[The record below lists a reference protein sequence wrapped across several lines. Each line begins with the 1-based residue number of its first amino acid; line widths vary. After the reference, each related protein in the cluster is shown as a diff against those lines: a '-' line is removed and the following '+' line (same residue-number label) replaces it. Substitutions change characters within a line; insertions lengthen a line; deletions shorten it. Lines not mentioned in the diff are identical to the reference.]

1 MVENEAVNAEN
12 AAEEKQTKNTDI
24 GTESTEKASDGEK
37 PVQDNADSNTSA
49 EYPDEKGR
57 EEFRQAV
64 LRMKQ
69 ARAGKAEGIIRLA
82 ARLCGADENDLD
94 GVESAV
100 IERQSEWEQRN
111 DMRYRLDKWRAEGE
125 AVKEMY
131 PEFDLAEEMKN
142 RDFFSLCY
150 KGIGLADAYLIVH
163 KDEIIRSAMEYAVS
177 ELMKSG
183 AMRAG
188 SKRMREGMLSVSD
201 VPDNSKKLSKSER
214 KELIRRTERGERV
227 VL

>member
-1 MVENEAVNAEN
+1 MMENEAVNVEN
-12 AAEEKQTKNTDI
+12 AAEEKQTENTDI

-64 LRMKQ
+64 LRIKQ

-94 GVESAV
+94 GIENAV

-125 AVKEMY
+125 TVKELY
-131 PEFDLAEEMKN
+131 PEFDLVGEMKN

-163 KDEIIRSAMEYAVS
+163 KDEIIRSAMEYAAS
-177 ELMKSG
+177 ELIKSG

-188 SKRMREGMLSVSD
+188 GKRMREGMLSVSD

>member
-1 MVENEAVNAEN
+1 MMENEAVNVEN
-12 AAEEKQTKNTDI
+12 AAEEKQTENTDI

-163 KDEIIRSAMEYAVS
+163 KDEIIRSAMEYAAS

-183 AMRAG
+183 AMRADG
-188 SKRMREGMLSVSD
+188 KRMRESMLSVSD
-201 VPDNSKKLSKSER
+201 IPDNSKKLSKSER

>member
-1 MVENEAVNAEN
+1 MENEAVNAEN
-12 AAEEKQTKNTDI
+12 AAEEKQTENTDI
-24 GTESTEKASDGEK
+24 GMESAENASGGEK
-37 PVQDNADSNTSA
+37 PIQDNTESNTSA

-69 ARAGKAEGIIRLA
+69 ARVGKAEGIVRLA

-94 GVESAV
+94 GIESAV

-111 DMRYRLDKWRAEGE
+111 DMRYRLDKWRAEEE

-131 PEFDLAEEMKN
+131 PEFDLAGEMKN

-163 KDEIIRSAMEYAVS
+163 KDEIIRSAMEYAAS

-183 AMRAG
+183 AMRADG
-188 SKRMREGMLSVSD
+188 NRMREGMLSVSD

>member
-12 AAEEKQTKNTDI
+12 AAEEKQTENTDI

-111 DMRYRLDKWRAEGE
+111 DMRYRLDKWHAEGE

-163 KDEIIRSAMEYAVS
+163 KDEIVRSAMEYAAS

-188 SKRMREGMLSVSD
+188 GKRMREGMLSVSD

>member
-1 MVENEAVNAEN
+1 MENEAVNAEN
-12 AAEEKQTKNTDI
+12 AAEEKQAENTDI
-24 GTESTEKASDGEK
+24 SMESTENASDGEK
-37 PVQDNADSNTSA
+37 PVQGNADSKASIDKPNEGA
-49 EYPDEKGR
+49 GEQ
-57 EEFRQAV
+57 FRQAV

-69 ARAGKAEGIIRLA
+69 ARAGKAEKIVRLA
-82 ARLCGADENDLD
+82 AKLCGADENDLD
-94 GVESAV
+94 GVENAV
-100 IERQSEWEQRN
+100 MQRQSEWEQRN
-111 DMRYRLDKWRAEGE
+111 DMQCRLDKWRAEGE
-125 AVKEMY
+125 AVKELY
-131 PEFDLAEEMKN
+131 PGFSLAEEMKN

-163 KDEIIRSAMEYAVS
+163 KDEIIRSAMEYAAS

-183 AMRAG
+183 AMRSD

>member
-12 AAEEKQTKNTDI
+12 AAEEKQTENTDI

-64 LRMKQ
+64 LRIKQ

-94 GVESAV
+94 GIENAV

-125 AVKEMY
+125 AVKELY
-131 PEFDLAEEMKN
+131 PEFDLVGEMKN

-150 KGIGLADAYLIVH
+150 KGVGLADAYLIVH
-163 KDEIIRSAMEYAVS
+163 KDEIIRSAMEYAAS

>member
-1 MVENEAVNAEN
+1 MENEAVNVEN
-12 AAEEKQTKNTDI
+12 AAEEKQTENTDI

-37 PVQDNADSNTSA
+37 PVQDNVDSNTSA

-94 GVESAV
+94 GIENAV
-100 IERQSEWEQRN
+100 IERQSEWKQRN

-125 AVKEMY
+125 AVKELY

-163 KDEIIRSAMEYAVS
+163 KDEIIRSAMEYAAS

-188 SKRMREGMLSVSD
+188 GKRMREGMLSVSD

>member
-1 MVENEAVNAEN
+1 MENEAVNVGN
-12 AAEEKQTKNTDI
+12 ATEEKQAENTDI
-24 GTESTEKASDGEK
+24 GTEITGNASDVQK
-37 PVQDNADSNTSA
+37 FAQDNAGSNTSA

-69 ARAGKAEGIIRLA
+69 ARVGKAEGIVRLA

-94 GVESAV
+94 GIESAV
-100 IERQSEWEQRN
+100 MQRQSEWEQRN
-111 DMRYRLDKWRAEGE
+111 DMRYRLDKWRAESE

-163 KDEIIRSAMEYAVS
+163 KDEIIRSAMEYAAS

-183 AMRAG
+183 ALNAG
-188 SKRMREGMLSVSD
+188 GKRTREGMLSVSD
-201 VPDNSKKLSKSER
+201 MPDNSKKLSKSER

>member
-1 MVENEAVNAEN
+1 MENEAVNAEN

-49 EYPDEKGR
+49 GYPDKVGG

-69 ARAGKAEGIIRLA
+69 ARAGKAEGIVRLA

-94 GVESAV
+94 GIENAV

-125 AVKEMY
+125 AVKELY
-131 PEFDLAEEMKN
+131 PEFDLVGEMKN

-150 KGIGLADAYLIVH
+150 KGVGLADAYLIVH
-163 KDEIIRSAMEYAVS
+163 KDEIIRSAMEYAAS

-188 SKRMREGMLSVSD
+188 GKRMREGMLSVSD

>member
-1 MVENEAVNAEN
+1 MVENEAVNVEN
-12 AAEEKQTKNTDI
+12 VAEEKQTENTDI

-94 GVESAV
+94 GIENAV

-125 AVKEMY
+125 AVKELY
-131 PEFDLAEEMKN
+131 PEFDLVGEMKN

-150 KGIGLADAYLIVH
+150 KGVGLADAYLIVH
-163 KDEIIRSAMEYAVS
+163 KDEIIRSAMEYAAS

-183 AMRAG
+183 AMRADG
-188 SKRMREGMLSVSD
+188 KRMREGMLSVSD

>member
-1 MVENEAVNAEN
+1 MESEVTDLVNEAAGKQSEN
-12 AAEEKQTKNTDI
+12 SDI
-24 GTESTEKASDGEK
+24 GTESTVNADENEKA
-37 PVQDNADSNTSA
+37 VQDNAESEDAKENS
-49 EYPDEKGR
+49 DDDGR

-69 ARAGKAEGIIRLA
+69 ERAGKAEGIVRLA
-82 ARLCGADENDLD
+82 ARLCGTDENDLD
-94 GVESAV
+94 SIESAV
-100 IERQSEWEQRN
+100 MQRQAEWKQKN
-111 DMRYRLDKWRAEGE
+111 DMRFRLDEWRAEGE

-131 PEFDLAEEMKN
+131 PEFDLDAEMKN

-163 KDEIIRSAMEYAVS
+163 KDEIICAAMEYAAS

-183 AMRAG
+183 AVKADGKRA
-188 SKRMREGMLSVSD
+188 REGVLSVSNA
-201 VPDNSKKLSKSER
+201 PENSKKLSKSER

>member
-12 AAEEKQTKNTDI
+12 AAEEKQTENTDI
-24 GTESTEKASDGEK
+24 GTEGDVDANSGEK
-37 PVQDNADSNTSA
+37 PVRDNTGGSTSA
-49 EYPDEKGR
+49 GYPDKVGG

-69 ARAGKAEGIIRLA
+69 ARAGKAEGIVRLA

-94 GVESAV
+94 GVKSAV

-125 AVKEMY
+125 AVKELY
-131 PEFDLAEEMKN
+131 PEFDLVGEMKN

-150 KGIGLADAYLIVH
+150 KGVGLADAYLIVH
-163 KDEIIRSAMEYAVS
+163 KDEIIRSAMEYAAS

-183 AMRAG
+183 AMRADG
-188 SKRMREGMLSVSD
+188 KRMRESMLSVSD
-201 VPDNSKKLSKSER
+201 IPDNSKKLSKSER

>member
-1 MVENEAVNAEN
+1 MVENEAVNVEN
-12 AAEEKQTKNTDI
+12 AAEKKQTENTDI
-24 GTESTEKASDGEK
+24 GTEGDADANGGEK
-37 PVQDNADSNTSA
+37 PAQDNAGGNTSA
-49 EYPDEKGR
+49 GYPAEVGG

-69 ARAGKAEGIIRLA
+69 ARAGKAEGIVRLA

-111 DMRYRLDKWRAEGE
+111 DMRYRLAKWRAEGE
-125 AVKEMY
+125 AVKELY
-131 PEFDLAEEMKN
+131 PEFDLVGEMKN

-163 KDEIIRSAMEYAVS
+163 KDEIIRSAMEYAAS

-183 AMRAG
+183 AMRADG
-188 SKRMREGMLSVSD
+188 KRMRESMLSVSN

>member
-1 MVENEAVNAEN
+1 MESEVTDFVNEAA
-12 AAEEKQTKNTDI
+12 EKQSENSDI
-24 GTESTEKASDGEK
+24 GTESNVNADENEKA
-37 PVQDNADSNTSA
+37 VHDNAESVDAKENSDDN
-49 EYPDEKGR
+49 GR

-69 ARAGKAEGIIRLA
+69 ERAGKAEGIVRLA
-82 ARLCGADENDLD
+82 ARLCGTDENDLD
-94 GVESAV
+94 GIESAV
-100 IERQSEWEQRN
+100 IQRQAEWEQKN
-111 DMRYRLDKWRAEGE
+111 DMRCRLDEWRAEGE

-131 PEFDLAEEMKN
+131 PEFDLDAEMKN

-150 KGIGLADAYLIVH
+150 KGIGLADAYLIIH
-163 KDEIIRSAMEYAVS
+163 KDEIICAAMEYAAS

-183 AMRAG
+183 AVKADGKRA
-188 SKRMREGMLSVSD
+188 REGMLSVSNA
-201 VPDNSKKLSKSER
+201 PENSKKLSKSER

>member
-1 MVENEAVNAEN
+1 MENEAVNAEN
-12 AAEEKQTKNTDI
+12 AVEEKQAENTDI
-24 GTESTEKASDGEK
+24 GTESTENASDGEK
-37 PVQDNADSNTSA
+37 PVQGNEGSKASIDKPNEGAG
-49 EYPDEKGR
+49 EQ
-57 EEFRQAV
+57 FRQAV

-69 ARAGKAEGIIRLA
+69 ARAGKAEKIVRLA

-94 GVESAV
+94 GVENAV

-131 PEFDLAEEMKN
+131 PEFDLAVEMKN

-163 KDEIIRSAMEYAVS
+163 KDEIIRSAMEYAAS

-183 AMRAG
+183 AMRSDG
-188 SKRMREGMLSVSD
+188 KRMREGMLSVSD
-201 VPDNSKKLSKSER
+201 GPDNSKKLSKSER

>member
-1 MVENEAVNAEN
+1 MENEAVNVEN
-12 AAEEKQTKNTDI
+12 AAEEKQTENTDI

-100 IERQSEWEQRN
+100 IERQSEWKQRN

-125 AVKEMY
+125 AVKELY

-163 KDEIIRSAMEYAVS
+163 KDEIIRSAMEYAAS

-188 SKRMREGMLSVSD
+188 GKRMREGMLSVSD

>member
-1 MVENEAVNAEN
+1 MENEAVNVEN
-12 AAEEKQTKNTDI
+12 AAEEKQTENTDI

-163 KDEIIRSAMEYAVS
+163 KDEIIRSAMEYAAS

-183 AMRAG
+183 AMRADG
-188 SKRMREGMLSVSD
+188 KRMREGMLSVSD

>member
-1 MVENEAVNAEN
+1 MMENEAVNVEN
-12 AAEEKQTKNTDI
+12 AAEEKQTENTDI

-37 PVQDNADSNTSA
+37 PVQDNVDSNTSA

-57 EEFRQAV
+57 EEYRQAV

-82 ARLCGADENDLD
+82 ARLCWADENDLD
-94 GVESAV
+94 GIENAV
-100 IERQSEWEQRN
+100 IERQSEWKQRN

-125 AVKEMY
+125 AVKELY

-163 KDEIIRSAMEYAVS
+163 KDEIIRSAMEYAAS

-188 SKRMREGMLSVSD
+188 GKRMREGMLSVSD

>member
-1 MVENEAVNAEN
+1 MENEAVNVEN
-12 AAEEKQTKNTDI
+12 AAEEKQTENTDI

-37 PVQDNADSNTSA
+37 LVQDNADSNTSA

-82 ARLCGADENDLD
+82 ARLCEADENDLD

-111 DMRYRLDKWRAEGE
+111 DMRYRLDKWRTEGE
-125 AVKEMY
+125 AVKELY

-163 KDEIIRSAMEYAVS
+163 KDEIIRSAMEYAAS

-188 SKRMREGMLSVSD
+188 GKRMREGMLSVSD

>member
-1 MVENEAVNAEN
+1 MENEAVNVEN
-12 AAEEKQTKNTDI
+12 AAEEKQTENTDI

-64 LRMKQ
+64 LRIKQ

-94 GVESAV
+94 GIENAV

-125 AVKEMY
+125 TVKELY
-131 PEFDLAEEMKN
+131 PEFDLVGEMKN

-163 KDEIIRSAMEYAVS
+163 KDEIIRSAMEYAAS
-177 ELMKSG
+177 ELIKSG

-188 SKRMREGMLSVSD
+188 GKRMREGMLSVSD

>member
-1 MVENEAVNAEN
+1 MMENEAVNVEN
-12 AAEEKQTKNTDI
+12 AAEEKQTENTDI

-163 KDEIIRSAMEYAVS
+163 KDEIIRSAMEYAAS

>member
-1 MVENEAVNAEN
+1 MENEAVNAEN
-12 AAEEKQTKNTDI
+12 AAEEKQAENTDI
-24 GTESTEKASDGEK
+24 SMESTENASDGEK
-37 PVQDNADSNTSA
+37 PVQGNADSKASIDKPNEGA
-49 EYPDEKGR
+49 GEQ
-57 EEFRQAV
+57 FRQAV

-69 ARAGKAEGIIRLA
+69 ARAGKAEKIVRLA

-94 GVESAV
+94 GVENAV

-131 PEFDLAEEMKN
+131 PEFDLAVEMKN

-163 KDEIIRSAMEYAVS
+163 KDEIIRSAMEYAAS

-183 AMRAG
+183 AMRSD

>member
-1 MVENEAVNAEN
+1 MENEAVNVEN
-12 AAEEKQTKNTDI
+12 AAEEKQTENTDI

-163 KDEIIRSAMEYAVS
+163 KDEIIRSAMEYAAS

-183 AMRAG
+183 AMRADG
-188 SKRMREGMLSVSD
+188 KRMRESMLSVSD
-201 VPDNSKKLSKSER
+201 IPDNSKKLSKSER

>member
-1 MVENEAVNAEN
+1 MENEAVNAEN
-12 AAEEKQTKNTDI
+12 ATEEKQTENTDI
-24 GTESTEKASDGEK
+24 GTESAGNASDDEK
-37 PVQDNADSNTSA
+37 SVQGNAGSNTSA

-69 ARAGKAEGIIRLA
+69 ARVGKAEGIVRLA

-94 GVESAV
+94 GIESAV

-111 DMRYRLDKWRAEGE
+111 DMRYRLDKWRAEEE

-131 PEFDLAEEMKN
+131 PEFDLAGEMQN

-163 KDEIIRSAMEYAVS
+163 KDEIIRSAMEYAAS
-177 ELMKSG
+177 ELMKIG
-183 AMRAG
+183 ALNAG
-188 SKRMREGMLSVSD
+188 GNRMREGMLSVSD

>member
-1 MVENEAVNAEN
+1 MENEAVNVEN
-12 AAEEKQTKNTDI
+12 AAEEKQTENTDI

-163 KDEIIRSAMEYAVS
+163 KDEIVRSAMEYAAS

-188 SKRMREGMLSVSD
+188 GKRMREGMLSVSD